1 MARVSDHTYTTCKIN
16 TKRMDGK
23 MALSKEDR
31 EFLDRI
37 TSYANEVMPDLEPQ
51 KTQVSV
57 QLDKMMPI
65 FEEIARE
72 QNAAVEDIFIKY
84 MDLANEAFEESDRKM
99 QEALADLKDNNS
111 VFRFD

>member
-1 MARVSDHTYTTCKIN
+1 MIS
-16 TKRMDGK
+16 K
-23 MALSKEDR
+23 MAMSKEDR

-37 TSYANEVMPDLEPQ
+37 TSYANEVMPDLDPQ

-65 FEEIARE
+65 FEQIAKE

-84 MDLANEAFEESDRKM
+84 MDLANEAFVASDQKM
-99 QEALADLKDNNS
+99 REAMADLEDNNA

>member
-1 MARVSDHTYTTCKIN
+1 
-16 TKRMDGK
+16 

-37 TSYANEVMPDLEPQ
+37 TNYANEAMPDLEPQ

-57 QLDKMMPI
+57 QLDKMMPV
-65 FEEIARE
+65 FEEIAKE
-72 QNAAVEDIFIKY
+72 QNAAVEDIFIRY
-84 MDLANEAFEESDRKM
+84 MDLANEAFVESDKKM
-99 QEALADLKDNNS
+99 REAMEDLKDNDS